1 MRAERLRA
9 ACAAALMSFAASAA
23 DPPAN
28 QDDVAPR
35 RAVNPEQREY
45 QPGKLA
51 DDVFQASEELS
62 PDHAI
67 AFPVDF

>member
-9 ACAAALMSFAASAA
+9 ACASALISFAASAA
-23 DPPAN
+23 DRPVN

-35 RAVNPEQREY
+35 RAVNAEQREY
-45 QPGKLA
+45 QPGQLA
-51 DDVFQASEELS
+51 DDVFKASEELS